1 MTIPTY
7 CQFTHDRG
15 RVFKCQTC
23 GYKWTSRRD
32 DDATPVRLCGPVG
45 THAKRRRGPGDV
57 LHRLIIRR
65 FGEDY
70 RTGCGCESFVAE
82 MNRNGPEWC
91 REHAG
96 EIAAKMQ
103 TEAEKRGW
111 KLAKLRWPTKKFCL
125 VLVLAAIRKTENEA
139 AMFTAQ
145 TASPTD
151 GL

>member
-1 MTIPTY
+1 MDCVFTPTE
-7 CQFTHDRG
+7 TG
-15 RVFKCQTC
+15 RVCLVCGRPTASRDGPRTC
-23 GYKWTSRRD
+23 LSTLEQVKAVPFPF
-32 DDATPVRLCGPVG
+32 ATRPPI
-45 THAKRRRGPGDV
+45 RGPGDV

-82 MNRNGPEWC
+82 MNHNGPAWC

-111 KLAKLRWPTKKFCL
+111 KLAKLRWPTKRFCRLL
-125 VLVLAAIRKTENEA
+125 VLKAIRDAEK
-139 AMFTAQ
+139 AQ
-145 TASPTD
+145 R
-151 GL
+151 